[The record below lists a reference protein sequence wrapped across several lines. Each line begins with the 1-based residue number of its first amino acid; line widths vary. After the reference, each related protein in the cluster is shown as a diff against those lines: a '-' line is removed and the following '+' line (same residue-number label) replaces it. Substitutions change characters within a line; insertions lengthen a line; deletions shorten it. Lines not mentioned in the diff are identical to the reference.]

1 MPLPQK
7 IRTTFSSKL
16 QIIMCLFSCNFP
28 RARGVD
34 PLVSPRRW
42 WHVCARSSNYFFRSL
57 CPVCIANFSAE
68 LIPAEMPLR
77 AAVCTLWWM
86 CPPTGWMTRGTKT
99 IFLCVPNNWVSLLII
114 NQSSEQL
121 PSADHVTTEQCHAVW
136 RVTRDTGWYLVWPP
150 RSVFIVHRIFTLLH
164 KDTIYQLLAGLGWV
178 VTRYTEHC
186 VLNQVYARCPPSA
199 QPRHTVCIGTRSQ
212 TPALPLTQE
221 AVLVVVTRRQ
231 WQWPRHRDTH
241 CPHGIWRQNALCP
254 HCAAPLRTSQWRK
267 PSRRVPVCRV
277 MQGLCLHLQLVL
289 AAAECVG
296 AATRPVTHPALGS
309 AGTRPQMLIG
319 AQIWAC
325 HLVTLGQVT
334 PPPTHVP
341 TCHQSNYHTFM

>member
-1 MPLPQK
+1 
-7 IRTTFSSKL
+7 
-16 QIIMCLFSCNFP
+16 
-28 RARGVD
+28 
-34 PLVSPRRW
+34 
-42 WHVCARSSNYFFRSL
+42 
-57 CPVCIANFSAE
+57 
-68 LIPAEMPLR
+68 
-77 AAVCTLWWM
+77 M

-221 AVLVVVTRRQ
+221 GEVVVVVVTRRQ
-231 WQWPRHRDTH
+231 WQWPRHQDTH

-254 HCAAPLRTSQWRK
+254 HCAAQELLFARHSDGSQAAVSLSAEWCKACVCTSAGAGC
-267 PSRRVPVCRV
+267 CRV
-277 MQGLCLHLQLVL
+277 RGRRNQTRDSPCAGLGWDPATDVNWGPNMGMPPGHPGPGH
-289 AAAECVG
+289 AA
-296 AATRPVTHPALGS
+296 AATRA
-309 AGTRPQMLIG
+309 
-319 AQIWAC
+319 
-325 HLVTLGQVT
+325 
-334 PPPTHVP
+334 HVSP
-341 TCHQSNYHTFM
+341 KQLSYFHVNHKILPNEMDDSTFS